1 MLNRMEMV
9 RIFCAAAESGSFRA
23 AASRLGISP
32 QSVTRAVQAL
42 EAELGEPLFHRNTRQ
57 VHITAFG
64 QGYAQEARLALEHF
78 DALFRSHRSEPEL
91 SGRIGITAPQTI
103 GRHYLVP
110 FLQPL
115 MAAHPHLQFHLRL
128 EDQMTDSVEAQID
141 IGIRVGLIRDRRY
154 VAKALAPVP
163 MHVVASPELVERIGS
178 PRSIQALDA
187 CPLSA
192 LIDQRNGRPWPW
204 LFADGQNFTPRQPV
218 LICDDADT
226 ELEAI
231 VSGTCF
237 GQIPAYLANPLVRS
251 GKLVTVLD
259 DLAPP
264 PWDLFIYRPQQGPV
278 PRRVRLVFDHLTEA
292 FRDPQRFPSG

>member
-9 RIFCAAAESGSFRA
+9 RIFCAAAEPGSFRA

-64 QGYAQEARLALEHF
+64 QGYAQEVRSALEHF
-78 DALFRSHRSEPEL
+78 DALFRSHGREPER
-91 SGRIGITAPQTI
+91 SGRIGITARQTI

-204 LFADGQNFTPRQPV
+204 LFAAGPSFTPRIPV
-218 LICDDADT
+218 LD
-226 ELEAI
+226 E
-231 VSGTCF
+231 
-237 GQIPAYLANPLVRS
+237 
-251 GKLVTVLD
+251 
-259 DLAPP
+259 LAPP

-278 PRRVRLVFDHLTEA
+278 SRRVRLVFDHLTEA
-292 FRDPQRFPSG
+292 FRDPQRFPRS